1 MMRHSPRHS
10 SSPSR
15 TARTEPPSASLWSAI
30 RKGCYPHQ
38 LSWLIDNPLR
48 RLIIRPE
55 TLADR
60 LPLTPSSRILELG
73 PGSGYFSAELARRI
87 PAGRL
92 ELLDLQPQMLA
103 KARRRLDRL
112 ACSNVGYTAA
122 DACRQLPYEEASF
135 DLVLLVAILGEL
147 PDPEAALAGLQRLLR
162 PRGHSRCP
170 RASSGSGLRRCR
182 PAAAARRAARLPV
195 QAPLGARLELHSMFR
210 KALISRTRAVS
221 LLRSA

>member
-1 MMRHSPRHS
+1 MLRPTKRHS
-10 SSPSR
+10 S
-15 TARTEPPSASLWSAI
+15 PPSPDPSPPSIWGAI

-38 LSWLIDNPLR
+38 LSWLINNPLR

-60 LPLTPSSRILELG
+60 LPLTPSSQILELG
-73 PGSGYFSAELARRI
+73 PGSGYFSAELARRV

-92 ELLDLQPQMLA
+92 ELLDLQPEMLA
-103 KARRRLDRL
+103 KAKRRLDRL

-147 PDPEAALAGLQRLLR
+147 PDPEAALAGLQRVLR
-162 PRGHSRCP
+162 PGGILAVHEHLP
-170 RASSGSGLRRCR
+170 DPDFVGAAQLRR
-182 PAAAARRAARLPV
+182 LV
-195 QAPLGARLELHSMFR
+195 EPLGFR
-210 KALISRTRAVS
+210 FRRRWGRAWNFTACFE
-221 LLRSA
+221 RP

>member
-60 LPLTPSSRILELG
+60 LPLTPSSRSLELG

-112 ACSNVGYTAA
+112 ACSNVGYAAA
-122 DACRQLPYEEASF
+122 DACGQLPYEEANF
-135 DLVLLVAILGEL
+135 DLVLLVTVIGEL
-147 PDPEAALAGLQRLLR
+147 SDPGTALAGLQRVLR
-162 PRGHSRCP
+162 
-170 RASSGSGLRRCR
+170 SGGTLAVHEHLPDPDFVGFARLRRIVEAQGFRFMRRWGRGWNFTASFER
-182 PAAAARRAARLPV
+182 P
-195 QAPLGARLELHSMFR
+195 
-210 KALISRTRAVS
+210 
-221 LLRSA
+221 